1 MTIQRRAFSGIVAG
15 GANFLIT
22 FGLTLLQ
29 VPLLLHYWGAELY
42 GSWNALFA
50 FYSLLITLDTGHQ
63 GYLGAIFLQKV
74 PGQRDEVKKTLGSGV
89 RMACVLGALQLLM
102 CILIAIF
109 EWARPVIGADIR
121 VVSNTELALSLTAL
135 VVQWVLAGSIGGIL
149 VKILSASGRYTR
161 AMIWGI
167 GYRILFTASLCGGAI
182 ISGRILF
189 AALTVA
195 LTITIYSF
203 FQVWDIKRLY
213 PDLFPWWGK
222 GSWREGWRNLRSS
235 VWLTASGVIQQ
246 FSSNGLVLLVTHLL
260 DTVAVALL
268 TTMRT
273 LANTAM
279 QATSIVV
286 QPLLPDLIR
295 YHVANEG
302 QKVKHTLAGLWF
314 VSGVLVNLG
323 LATAIAVAPP
333 FYQYWT
339 QGKLPFNGVLF
350 GLLAVSILIR
360 NIASPLSVYLYGLND
375 IGAQMRIAVGQTVS
389 TLLVCAL
396 LFSVFGIR
404 GAGLGVICGEIVAA
418 VIAFRYVAR
427 AVVPLG
433 IDLTLR
439 QIAFPLLGLAVV
451 AAGYGADA
459 LWPGRSLSICLTTI
473 FAILGLARLNW
484 QNLPSSVRSR
494 ILSIMPK
501 AIGLG
506 ANSTES

>member
-15 GANFLIT
+15 GANFIIT
-22 FGLTLLQ
+22 FGLTLAQ

-42 GSWNALFA
+42 GSWTALFA

-74 PGQRDEVKKTLGSGV
+74 HGQREEVKTALGSGV

-102 CILIAIF
+102 CLLIAIF
-109 EWARPVIGADIR
+109 EWARPVIGADSHVI
-121 VVSNTELALSLTAL
+121 SNTELGFSLAALI
-135 VVQWVLAGSIGGIL
+135 VQWVLAGSIGGIL
-149 VKILSASGRYTR
+149 VKIFSASGLYTR

-167 GYRILFTASLCGGAI
+167 GYRVLFTASLCGGAMA
-182 ISGRILF
+182 SGRILP
-189 AALTVA
+189 AAAAVA
-195 LTITIYSF
+195 VTITIYSF
-203 FQVWDIKRLY
+203 LQAWDLKRLF
-213 PDLFPWWGK
+213 PDLFPWWSK
-222 GSWREGWRNLRSS
+222 GSWLEGWRNLRSS
-235 VWLTASGVIQQ
+235 TWLTTSGVIQQ
-246 FSSNGLVLLVTHLL
+246 FSTNGLVLLVTHLL
-260 DTVAVALL
+260 DSVAVALL

-273 LANTAM
+273 LANTAT

-286 QPLLPDLIR
+286 QPILPDLIR

-339 QGKLPFNGVLF
+339 QGKLPFDGVLF

-396 LFSVFGIR
+396 LVSEFGIR

-418 VIAFRYVAR
+418 VIAFRYVAK

-433 IDLTLR
+433 IDLTLG
-439 QIAFPLLGLAVV
+439 QIVFPSLGLALV

-459 LWPGRSLSICLTTI
+459 LWPGHSLAICLATI
-473 FAILGLARLNW
+473 SALLGLARLNW
-484 QNLPSSVRSR
+484 QNLPDSVRSR
-494 ILSIMPK
+494 ISSIMPK

-506 ANSTES
+506 ANSPKI

>member
-15 GANFLIT
+15 AANFAIT
-22 FGLTLLQ
+22 FGLTLAQ

-63 GYLGAIFLQKV
+63 SYLGAIFMQKIH
-74 PGQRDEVKKTLGSGV
+74 GERDELKKNLGSGI
-89 RMACVLGALQLLM
+89 RIALVLGATQLAL
-102 CILIAIF
+102 CALIGMF
-109 EWARPVIGADIR
+109 ELARPVIGADTR
-121 VVSNTELALSLTAL
+121 VVSNGELALSLTAL
-135 VVQWVLAGSIGGIL
+135 ILLWVLAGSICGIL
-149 VKILSASGRYTR
+149 VKLFSAGGHYAR
-161 AMIWGI
+161 AMLWGI
-167 GYRILFTASLCGGAI
+167 GYRMLFTGSLCVGAM
-182 ISGRILF
+182 ISGRILPS
-189 AALTVA
+189 AMLVA
-195 LTITIYSF
+195 ITITIFSLL
-203 FQVWDIKRLY
+203 QAWDIKRLF
-213 PDLFPWWGK
+213 PDLFPWWGR
-222 GSWREGWRNLRSS
+222 GSWMEGWRNLRSS
-235 VWLTASGVIQQ
+235 AWLTISGVIQQ
-246 FSSNGLVLLVTHLL
+246 FSTNGLVLLVTHLL
-260 DTVAVALL
+260 DAVAVALL

-273 LANTAM
+273 LANTAT

-286 QPLLPDLIR
+286 QPILPDLIR

-323 LATAIAVAPP
+323 LATAIAVADP

-339 QGKLPFNGVLF
+339 QGKLPFDGVLF
-350 GLLAVSILIR
+350 GLLAVSIQVR

-396 LFSVFGIR
+396 LVSAFGIR
-404 GAGLGVICGEIVAA
+404 GAGLGVICGEVVAA
-418 VIAFRYVAR
+418 VIAFRYVAK

-433 IDLTLR
+433 IELTLS
-439 QIAFPLLGLAVV
+439 QIAYPLLGLAVV
-451 AAGYGADA
+451 AAGFGADA
-459 LWPGRSLSICLTTI
+459 QWPSHSLSICLITI
-473 FAILGLARLNW
+473 FTLLGLARLNW
-484 QNLPSSVRSR
+484 QNLPSSVRCR

-501 AIGLG
+501 ASGLG